1 MKRVVVLMS
10 SQIAGKVFEKIRFD
24 RSIKAV
30 YYLYSQIFPT
40 IGDTEQAV
48 QATKVREKCLKKL
61 EKADGIIAVVDNNS
75 NEYNGIEDEINAN
88 AKNAIKFAVLF
99 DQDTGSERVDGY
111 YVISLVNNESIDP
124 NLILNIL
131 HNGIV
136 PRKHNWADSKRLLIK
151 TVIPVLLFPLV
162 YILIPLLNTGKIMPF
177 WTTEYWWLP
186 IVLGLPILWIVFAG
200 SYNSA
205 CNRRKEFKREISR
218 IEGYFSKTNPYS
230 NSFGQH
236 GCNQNDKD
244 PKKRESEDQPLV
256 ELMIYNLR
264 ALYRNIQWGRKQ
276 AKIALVFGIVFSICG
291 LIVYCLPLITHFKD
305 INPNPD
311 IASSVI
317 SPLVGGTIAEL
328 IAATAIVI
336 YSRSIKQLNYYHKAL
351 HENER
356 FLTSINIIR
365 GLNCGE
371 SDRIAMIDKVV
382 SDYIRGG
389 MEEQR
394 SAAKREDDD

>member
-1 MKRVVVLMS
+1 M
-10 SQIAGKVFEKIRFD
+10 
-24 RSIKAV
+24 
-30 YYLYSQIFPT
+30 YSQIFPT

-99 DQDTGSERVDGY
+99 DQDTGSERFDGY

-162 YILIPLLNTGKIMPF
+162 YILIPLLNTGIITPF
-177 WTTEYWWLP
+177 WEHEYWWLP
-186 IVLGLPILWIVFAG
+186 IVLGLPIFGIAFAG
-200 SYNSA
+200 IYESVCSG
-205 CNRRKEFKREISR
+205 REEFKREISR

-236 GCNQNDKD
+236 DSDQKNGGQEKCK
-244 PKKRESEDQPLV
+244 SEDQPSV

-276 AKIALVFGIVFSICG
+276 AKIALAFGITFSVCG
-291 LIVYCLPLITHFKD
+291 LFVYCLPLIMHSKIID
-305 INPNPD
+305 ND
-311 IASSVI
+311 VASSVI

-328 IAATAIVI
+328 IAATAMVI
-336 YSRSIKQLNYYHKAL
+336 YSKSIKQLNYYHKAL

-356 FLTSINIIR
+356 FLTSINVIR

-371 SDRIAMIDKVV
+371 NDRIAMIDKVV

-389 MEEQR
+389 LEEQR
-394 SAAKREDDD
+394 TAAKKEDDD